1 MLPFVP
7 GPSPPRNASQALP
20 TSDAA
25 HFGSIIS
32 HAKKDGPLIITPCL
46 PEKRS
51 RFVFVSLT
59 AHPRRRTH
67 GKKRASGPARRKSG
81 HADADGARPF
91 PVRAA
96 GQRAADKK
104 KREGWPRR
112 REPKPRRGGGGR
124 PTRLPSA
131 GTLQRG
137 HAAGTR
143 QAAVL
148 VPVLPLNANAS

>member
-104 KREGWPRR
+104 KGRAGLAGESRSRDVAEGAGRHASR
-112 REPKPRRGGGGR
+112 ARVHYRGGTPQALGR
-124 PTRLPSA
+124 QQCWCQCCR
-131 GTLQRG
+131 
-137 HAAGTR
+137 
-143 QAAVL
+143 
-148 VPVLPLNANAS
+148 